1 MIALS
6 ATVREEKGKKLNA
19 LRESGM
25 LPAVV
30 YGAKV
35 ESIAI
40 SVDAKDFLK
49 ILRESG
55 ETGLITLKGL
65 SEEHEV
71 LIHDVV
77 VDTIKGHP
85 IHADFYAVERGKVIE
100 VMVPVEFVGE
110 APAEKAGAQLVKALH
125 EIEVKTTPGKIPSH
139 FDVDLSTLVEV
150 GDRIQVKDIAV
161 PEGVEILNDLEDAV
175 VLTQEQVEEVEEET
189 ESVDMD
195 AVEVEQKGK
204 EEGEGE
210 SSEDAGEK
218 KEEE

>member
-19 LRESGM
+19 LREQGM

-35 ESIAI
+35 ESIAV
-40 SVDAKDFLK
+40 SVDAKEFLK

-65 SEEHEV
+65 EEEYEV

-85 IHADFYAVERGKVIE
+85 IHADFLAVERGKEIE
-100 VMVPVEFVGE
+100 VMVPIEFIGE

-125 EIEVKTTPGKIPSH
+125 EVEVKTTPGKIPSH
-139 FDVDLSTLVEV
+139 FDVDLSALVEV
-150 GDRIQVKDIAV
+150 GDRIQVKDITV
-161 PEGVEILNDLEDAV
+161 PEGVEILNDLEDAL
-175 VLTQEQVEEVEEET
+175 VLTQEQIEEVEEET
-189 ESVDMD
+189 ASVDMD

-204 EEGEGE
+204 EEDGGGSPE
-210 SSEDAGEK
+210 EK
-218 KEEE
+218 KEEG